1 MVVFVCGDCNDVL
14 KKNAVDTHLNR
25 CSCSVISCCDCG
37 KNFSDDGYKAHTQC
51 ISEDRKYGPQDEKN
65 VNIPD
70 KGQKRQQD
78 WLNKI
83 KEAVSKVNL
92 SGPTE
97 MALNKLLEYP
107 NIPRKK
113 SKFINFASSCVGI
126 RKPEV
131 VEQIWNIFEE
141 ANKAT
146 DESKPDKSKP
156 DKSKPDE
163 SKPDES
169 KPEDSNDELK
179 ETKKVKKD
187 KSKRKA
193 EKNTN
198 GDDSSVKSRKKKKHK
213 RENEATEQS
222 SENQHVEF

>member
-14 KKNAVDTHLNR
+14 KKNAVDNHLNR

-37 KNFSDDGYKAHTQC
+37 KNFSDDAYKAHTQC
-51 ISEDRKYGPQDEKN
+51 ITEDRKYGPQDEKN

-131 VEQIWNIFEE
+131 VEQIWSIFEE
-141 ANKAT
+141 ANKST
-146 DESKPDKSKP
+146 DESKLNE
-156 DKSKPDE
+156 SKPDE
-163 SKPDES
+163 SKPDEF
-169 KPEDSNDELK
+169 KPEDSNDEPK
-179 ETKKVKKD
+179 ETTKVKKD

-198 GDDSSVKSRKKKKHK
+198 SDDSSVKSRKKKKHK
-213 RENEATEQS
+213 RESEPSIQS
-222 SENQHVEF
+222 SENQNVEL